1 MSDPLPSPS
10 SASRGSEG
18 PSSGASNGATS
29 GTATSVG
36 QRSRAGG
43 GSSEPRAGIFGRLR
57 HLIGGR
63 RSTGS
68 LRSDLAATLAAPST
82 EPGAD
87 LTATER
93 TMLKS
98 ILDLRELRIGDLMV
112 PRADIVAVQKDI
124 SLGELLAVFAEAGHS
139 RLVVYDDTLD
149 DPVGMV
155 HIRDLVTYLTQRA
168 MTPRMAASR
177 TEAVRSGQR
186 ESVADV
192 PAAGGKAARPAFNLK
207 AIDLSNSLSGAKL
220 IRRLLFVPPSMPSIE
235 LLASMQA
242 SRIHLALVI
251 DEYGGT
257 DGIVSMEDLVEE
269 IVGDIEDEHDE
280 DETPAIARQ
289 PDGSFIA
296 DARASLE
303 DVAEMIDPAFALGEE
318 AEEVDTLGGLLVTLA
333 GRVPVRGEIVSGPGD
348 FEIEVLDADPRRVK
362 RLRIA
367 ANRGEAGAGTPPAIA
382 DGSASRARALPP
394 PAQQTGDTSR
404 NERPRDTDAA

>member
-1 MSDPLPSPS
+1 MSDPLPSSS

-18 PSSGASNGATS
+18 PSSGATGNGASS
-29 GTATSVG
+29 GTASAG

-43 GSSEPRAGIFGRLR
+43 GSSEPRAGFIDRLR
-57 HLIGGR
+57 HLIGGK

-68 LRSDLAATLAAPST
+68 LRTDLAAILAAT
-82 EPGAD
+82 GAEPGSD

-93 TMLKS
+93 TMLKG
-98 ILDLRELRIGDLMV
+98 ILELRELRIGDLMV

-168 MTPRMAASR
+168 MTPRAASSR
-177 TEAVRSGQR
+177 AEALRHGPR
-186 ESVADV
+186 ESVADASG
-192 PAAGGKAARPAFNLK
+192 PGGKPARPAFNLK

-280 DETPAIARQ
+280 DETPTIARQ

-362 RLRIA
+362 RLRLSPS
-367 ANRGEAGAGTPPAIA
+367 RGEAADLPRPTPEA
-382 DGSASRARALPP
+382 GSAPARALPP
-394 PAQQTGDTSR
+394 PAQQASDNTLND
-404 NERPRDTDAA
+404 RPRDTDAA